1 MMEPARFRPLHAPP
15 PRIHIDS
22 SSRLSITGRCRQW
35 CRPTRTP
42 STGTWTWG
50 EATLHTKDTISSL
63 KEDP

>member
-15 PRIHIDS
+15 RVSILIPPPF
-22 SSRLSITGRCRQW
+22 SRSLALWSML
-35 CRPTRTP
+35 PPNPHP

-50 EATLHTKDTISSL
+50 EATLHMKNTISSL